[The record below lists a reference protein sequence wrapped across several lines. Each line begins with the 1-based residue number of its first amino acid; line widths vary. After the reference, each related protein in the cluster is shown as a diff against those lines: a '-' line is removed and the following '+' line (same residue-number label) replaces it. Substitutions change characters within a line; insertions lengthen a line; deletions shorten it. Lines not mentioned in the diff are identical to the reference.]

1 MFVMVDV
8 NVVND
13 DVLVFVGGDLVVVV
27 DLMVDPLAVAHT
39 KG

>member
-13 DVLVFVGGDLVVVV
+13 DVVVGGDLVVVV
-27 DLMVDPLAVAHT
+27 DLMVDALAVAHT